1 MHEPPIA
8 TRSRR
13 GTWIL
18 AGGAG
23 VAAATALLLLLSSG
37 DGSEGR
43 DDGAVFVVRK
53 GPLTISVTEP
63 GTIKNREQ
71 VVVKNEVEGRAAIL
85 TLVQEGVQVKPGDLL
100 VQIDSSRLM
109 DEKSSQTITVTNSEA
124 AHVRAR
130 ENLAVATSQAESD
143 VAKAELDLKFAGLD
157 LKKYVEGEYPQELQ
171 SAEAAITIARE
182 EVQRA
187 ADKLAWSKRLYE
199 QRYISLTELQAD
211 ELAHKKAELDLELAL
226 GKRKLLEEFSR
237 TRMMEELESN
247 LEQAGRALER
257 AKRKA
262 SADVVQAK
270 AELTARESESLRQKG
285 KLAKL
290 EEQIRKCRIEA
301 PVGGM
306 VVYATTG
313 QGGWRGNSEPL
324 AEGQEVRER
333 QELIYLPTAA
343 SMMVE
348 VKIHETSLD
357 KVRLDLPVRI
367 TVDAVPGVTF
377 EGHVAKIAPLP
388 DAQSVWLNPD
398 LKVYNSEVVLKGD
411 ASALRPGMSCRA
423 EIFVERHDNAVY
435 LPVQCVV
442 RVAGKP
448 TVYLADG
455 GSGKPHEVEIGLDN
469 NRMVHVL
476 KGLVGGERVLNNP
489 PLGGAIV
496 GEKPDD
502 TVPAIPP
509 KAESSGTERQPPPK
523 KEADAGGAADW
534 ASMTPE
540 ERRKRIEA
548 MTPEERQAMT
558 DRMQRRREQP
568 PEGGGGR

>member
-1 MHEPPIA
+1 MHETPHPA
-8 TRSRR
+8 RSRR
-13 GTWIL
+13 GLWIP
-18 AGGAG
+18 
-23 VAAATALLLLLSSG
+23 AAAAGAVALVAFALSG
-37 DGSEGR
+37 GGPEELEDGT
-43 DDGAVFVVRK
+43 VFVVRK
-53 GPLTISVTEP
+53 GPLTISVTES

-85 TLVQEGVQVKPGDLL
+85 TLVQEGTEVKAGDLL
-100 VQIDSSRLM
+100 VQLDSSRLV
-109 DEKSSQTITVTNSEA
+109 DEKSSQIITVTNSEA

-130 ENLAVATSQAESD
+130 ENLAVVTSQAESD
-143 VAKAELDLKFAGLD
+143 VAKAELDLKFAALD

-187 ADKLAWSKRLYE
+187 ADKLEWSKRLYE
-199 QRYISLTELQAD
+199 QRYLSLTELQAD
-211 ELAHKKAELDLELAL
+211 ELAYKKAGLDLELAL

-237 TRMMEELESN
+237 TRMIEELESN

-270 AELTARESESLRQKG
+270 AELTARESEALRQKS
-285 KLAKL
+285 KLTKL

-301 PVGGM
+301 PVAGM

-313 QGGWRGNSEPL
+313 QSGWRGNSEPL

-333 QELIYLPTAA
+333 QELIYLPTAS
-343 SMMVE
+343 SMMAE

-357 KVRLDLPVRI
+357 KVRQELPVRI
-367 TVDAVPGVTF
+367 TVDAVPGAVF
-377 EGHVAKIAPLP
+377 EGRVAKIAPLP

-398 LKVYNSEVVLKGD
+398 LKVYNSEVVLEGN
-411 ASALRPGMSCRA
+411 ASALRSGMSCRA
-423 EIFVERHDNAVY
+423 EIFVERYETAVY

-455 GSGKPHEVEIGLDN
+455 GAGEAREVEIGLDN
-469 NRMVHVL
+469 NSMVHVL
-476 KGLVGGERVLNNP
+476 RGLVGGERVLNNP
-489 PLGGAIV
+489 PLGGSVPDERPEGPIPDIPAKP
-496 GEKPDD
+496 GTSGAEKQ
-502 TVPAIPP
+502 PA
-509 KAESSGTERQPPPK
+509 PK
-523 KEADAGGAADW
+523 KEAEAPGSVDW
-534 ASMTPE
+534 AAMTPE
-540 ERRKRIEA
+540 ERRKRMDA
-548 MTPEERQAMT
+548 MTPEERQALL

-568 PEGGGGR
+568 PEGGGSR